1 MPNPADIQWVSWHSY
16 FRGKMQRGKWH
27 ARIGFARGPKAT
39 LCSRA
44 ISPLDSIPM
53 EELGSY
59 RRESPPLDKK
69 RVCQRCL
76 KAATKL
82 HEKESSQ

>member
-1 MPNPADIQWVSWHSY
+1 MLADIQWVTWRSY
-16 FRGKMQRGKWH
+16 WQGKFRKGKWH

-39 LCSRA
+39 LCGCG
-44 ISPLDSIPM
+44 ISPIDSIAM
-53 EELGSY
+53 EQPGAY

-76 KAATKL
+76 KAVERL
-82 HEKESSQ
+82 INESSSQ